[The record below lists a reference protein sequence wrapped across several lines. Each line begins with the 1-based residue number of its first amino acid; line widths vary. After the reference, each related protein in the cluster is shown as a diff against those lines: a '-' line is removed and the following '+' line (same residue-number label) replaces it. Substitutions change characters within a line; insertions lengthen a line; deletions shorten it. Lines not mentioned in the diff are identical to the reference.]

1 MKPRQS
7 IVMPYH
13 RNREML
19 FYTLDLLDKSVPS
32 EVEIVVVGNNDS
44 PKELDFELSK
54 RFRFLK
60 ANRALLYS
68 KAVNWGVEEAKGE
81 IVTLCDQD
89 IFGYR
94 DWYTPMLTL
103 LLSNEKIGAVS
114 SKMLNPTNGRIIEC
128 GLMYTKTRI
137 LHPLRGVRADHHWAC
152 FDREVPTSTSATMMM
167 RKSIYQELGGMDEEM
182 PYCCSDCDMGFKV
195 RDAGLQNWICSSSVV
210 YHRGS
215 SSQKNGKRMSF
226 SHLLTDSQHM
236 FFAKNYH
243 RLQPDIQRWMA
254 YTLTDFRGVHSI
266 EPTYHFVN
274 LSSFGEYEWYA
285 EHIADRLGIEY
296 YDIHT
301 FPQRERDLPSMQ
313 LYDELPYSYMNLT
326 APIIYFVDIFLSL
339 RDNVI
344 WDKMRDIGKD
354 LVVDSHGNIFPL
366 HDVIFH
372 RC

>member
-1 MKPRQS
+1 MTPKQS

-19 FYTLDLLDKSVPS
+19 LYTLNLLDKTLPD
-32 EVEIVVVGNNDS
+32 EVEIIVVGNNES
-44 PKELDFELSK
+44 PAELDFELSK
-54 RFRFLK
+54 RFRLIK
-60 ANRALLYS
+60 INRSLLYS
-68 KAVNWGVEEAKGE
+68 KAVNLGVEEARGE
-81 IVTLCDQD
+81 IITLCDQD
-89 IFGYR
+89 IFGYQ
-94 DWYTPMLTL
+94 DWYSPMLRL
-103 LLSNEKIGAVS
+103 LLSNEKVGAVS

-137 LHPLRGVRADHHWAC
+137 LHPLRGVRADCRWAG

-167 RKSIYQELGGMDEEM
+167 RKSVYQALGGMDEEM

-195 RDAGLQNWICSSSVV
+195 RDIGLQNWICASSIV

-243 RLQPDIQRWMA
+243 RLQPDIHEWMK
-254 YTLTDFRGVHSI
+254 YTMTDFCKRHRMESS
-266 EPTYHFVN
+266 YHFVN
-274 LSSFGEYEWYA
+274 LSSFGEYRWYA
-285 EHIADRLGIEY
+285 EHIEAYLGVEY

-301 FPQRERDLPSMQ
+301 FPQRERDTPSMQ

-326 APIIYFVDIFLSL
+326 APLIYFVDLFLAL
-339 RDNVI
+339 QDNVI
-344 WDKMRDIGKD
+344 WSKMRDISRD
-354 LVVDSHGNIFPL
+354 IVIDSHGNIFPL
-366 HDVIFH
+366 FDVIFH